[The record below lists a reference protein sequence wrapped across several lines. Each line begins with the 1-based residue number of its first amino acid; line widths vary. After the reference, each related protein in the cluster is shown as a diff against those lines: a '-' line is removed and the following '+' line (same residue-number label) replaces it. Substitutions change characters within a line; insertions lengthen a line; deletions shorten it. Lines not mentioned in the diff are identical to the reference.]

1 MEGYKE
7 AKKSYEA
14 LGIDVEA
21 AVNRLADVPI
31 SIHCWQGDDV
41 GGFEQSGAELSGGIA
56 ATGDYPGKASTPA
69 QLMMDIDKAFSLI
82 PGKKRL
88 SLHASY
94 ALTGGAKVERDE
106 LKPEHFSGWVSYAKE
121 RGIGLDF
128 NPTFFSHPMVK
139 DGLTLS
145 SPDENIR
152 RFWVNHGK
160 ISRKIAAYFA
170 KELGGQVVN
179 NVWIADGYKD
189 TPSDRLGPRLRLK
202 ESLDEIFSEKL
213 DGVIDCVESKVFGI
227 GVESYTVGSSEFYLS
242 YAASNPGVYLMLD
255 NGHFHPTEMVSDKI
269 SSLLAFFEKLPLHVT
284 RPVRWD
290 SDHIIALD
298 DEIKEIAKEI
308 YAHDAL
314 ERVLIGLDFFDAS
327 KNRIAAWVIGARN
340 MQKALLNAALQP
352 YETLRRLQDEGDFT
366 RLFMLQEEMKS
377 MPFGLIWDYYCE
389 KQNVPQGA
397 AWYEHI
403 MEYEKNELLKRK

>member
-1 MEGYKE
+1 MEYYKE
-7 AKKSYEA
+7 AKRQYET
-14 LGIDVEA
+14 LGVDVDA
-21 AVNRLADVPI
+21 AVARLAEVPI
-31 SIHCWQGDDV
+31 SIHCWQGDDI
-41 GGFEQSGAELSGGIA
+41 GGFEQIEEGLSGGIA
-56 ATGDYPGKASTPA
+56 TTGNYPGKAKTPE
-69 QLMMDIDKAFSLI
+69 QLMMDIDKAFTLI

-88 SLHASY
+88 ALHASY
-94 ALTGGAKVERDE
+94 ALTDGVKVERDA
-106 LKPEHFSGWVSYAKE
+106 LKPEHFAEWVSFAKK

-152 RFWVNHGK
+152 KFWVNHG
-160 ISRKIAAYFA
+160 IVSRKIAAYFA
-170 KELGGQVVN
+170 KELGGQAVN
-179 NVWIADGYKD
+179 NVWIADGFKD
-189 TPSDRLGPRLRLK
+189 PPADRLGPRLRLK
-202 ESLDEIFSEKL
+202 KSLDEIFSEKL

-227 GVESYTVGSSEFYLS
+227 GLESYTVGSSEFYLS
-242 YAASNPGVYLMLD
+242 YAANNPGVYLMLD
-255 NGHFHPTEMVSDKI
+255 NGHFHPTELVSDKI

-290 SDHIIALD
+290 SDHIVAFD
-298 DEIKEIAKEI
+298 DEVKEIAKEI

-327 KNRIAAWVIGARN
+327 KNRVAAWVIGTRN

-352 YETLRRLQDEGDFT
+352 YETLRKLQDEGDFT
-366 RLFMLQEEMKS
+366 RLFMLQEELKS
-377 MPFGLIWDYYCE
+377 MPFGIIWDYYCE

-397 AWYEHI
+397 AWYEQV
-403 MEYEKNELLKRK
+403 MDYEKKELLNRK